1 MVCGVSHP
9 LVDVLGHCTG
19 RLVQAREQGRGRAQ
33 KPRPEA
39 PFDAEEV
46 FAACAAH
53 GVAVEVNSRP
63 ERLDPP
69 RRLLRQAIAAGCL
82 LSIDSDAHAPGQ
94 LAFLEHGAAR
104 AAECGADPDRVV
116 TTWPVERLL
125 AWTAD
130 HSLEA
135 RPTP

>member
-1 MVCGVSHP
+1 MRRSSP
-9 LVDVLGHCTG
+9 S
-19 RLVQAREQGRGRAQ
+19 RLRSRIASPSSASRRTAGS
-33 KPRPEA
+33 PCS
-39 PFDAEEV
+39 F
-46 FAACAAH
+46 
-53 GVAVEVNSRP
+53 SRP

-69 RRLLRQAIAAGCL
+69 RRLLRQAIEAGCL

-116 TTWPVERLL
+116 TTWPVQRLL

-130 HSLEA
+130 HSREA
-135 RPTP
+135 R